1 MEITRSN
8 ENFILTETTDLYNI
22 SGSVSR
28 EANGTLNIHF
38 TLNTLEGDHAGD
50 CYYNVY
56 GENAE
61 VNFGVNCR
69 EELRNK
75 IYEHSNALILSIL
88 DHFKSLD

>member
-8 ENFILTETTDLYNI
+8 ESFVLTETTDLYTI

-28 EANGTLNIHF
+28 DVNGTLNIHF
-38 TLNTLEGDHAGD
+38 TLNTTEGNRAGD

-61 VNFGVNCR
+61 VSFGVNCR
-69 EELRNK
+69 EELRNE
-75 IYEHSNALILSIL
+75 IYEHSNALVSSVIDYFKAL
-88 DHFKSLD
+88 D